1 MDYFRLCQSLRL
13 VDVDRATS
21 EYPTK
26 FRTNYLRPTDS
37 TLAVK
42 GFSVPYNDFFDK
54 RKYQTMIDK
63 LLNHVAHKGWIH
75 SSATGRQKLLL
86 MKLTTVGISLVPMI
100 YMSIGK

>member
-63 LLNHVAHKGWIH
+63 LLNHVTDKGWIH
-75 SSATGRQKLLL
+75 SSGRQKLLL

>member
-21 EYPTK
+21 EYLTT
-26 FRTNYLRPTDS
+26 FRTNSLWPTDR

-42 GFSVPYNDFFDK
+42 GFSVPYNYRYLFDK

-63 LLNHVAHKGWIH
+63 LLNHVTDKGWIH
-75 SSATGRQKLLL
+75 SSGRQKLLL